1 MVEMDITWSNY
12 GQLTQATINL
22 IACFGT
28 VGQASQFPEHSIMTI
43 SAVLHFSLLLYMFVQ
58 ISSFRNLKGFTGD
71 FI

>member
-1 MVEMDITWSNY
+1 MVEMDIIWSYY
-12 GQLTQATINL
+12 GQITQAIINQN
-22 IACFGT
+22 ASFGT

-43 SAVLHFSLLLYMFVQ
+43 NAVLHLLLLLYMFVP